1 MYIEGASLNA
11 AGHDNLMLWV
21 NIVTILSFII
31 LNSILVYF
39 IIRYR
44 RRSADDITS
53 RKDHSLILE
62 VLWTTIPTLVMVWLY
77 VWGLV
82 EFIKLRTIPE
92 NAMEIN
98 VTAKQWAWN
107 FTYPADLRKNPK
119 KATVLKSANVLYL
132 KENQPVK
139 LVMKSTDVLHS
150 FFVPAFRV
158 KEDIAPH
165 IYTYTSFTPFLRP
178 EHKKKGKAE
187 YDIYCA
193 EYCGKDH
200 SRMLAKAVV
209 LSPEKFRN
217 EIDRIEEAA
226 GNISAARGKAIYAGN
241 CKSCH
246 TLDGSALVG
255 PSFKALWQKERVFVD
270 GSQTKA
276 DENYIRESVLYPNKQ
291 IVKGYPAAMPV
302 QDYDDAEIQSLIEY
316 LKSLK

>member
-11 AGHDNLMLWV
+11 AGHDSLMLWV
-21 NIVTILSFII
+21 NIITISSFLV
-31 LNSILVYF
+31 LNSVLVYF

-44 RRSADDITS
+44 RRGPDDITS
-53 RKDHSLILE
+53 RKDHSLTLE
-62 VLWTTIPTLVMVWLY
+62 VIWTTLPTLVFAWLY

-92 NAMEIN
+92 NAREIS
-98 VTAKQWAWN
+98 VSARQWAWN
-107 FTYPADLRKNPK
+107 FTYPTDLKKNPK
-119 KATVLKSANVLYL
+119 KATILKSANVLYL
-132 KENQPVK
+132 EENQPVK
-139 LVMKSTDVLHS
+139 LVMKSADVIHS

-158 KEDIAPH
+158 KEDITPH
-165 IYTYTSFTPFLRP
+165 IYTYTSFTPFIPSR
-178 EHKKKGKAE
+178 HKKKGKAE

-209 LSPEKFRN
+209 LSPEKFRK
-217 EIDRIEEAA
+217 EMDRIEEAA
-226 GNISAARGKAIYAGN
+226 GNISAARGRQIYEGN

-246 TLDGSALVG
+246 TLDGSSLVG

-270 GSQTKA
+270 GNRVLA
-276 DENYIRESVLYPNKQ
+276 DENYVRESVLYPNKQ
-291 IVKGYPAAMPV
+291 VVKGYPAAMPV

-316 LKSLK
+316 LKTLK